1 MKRIAIVTSNRAEY
15 GILSPLI
22 RKVEAD
28 SEFLLELIVTGA
40 HLSEK
45 YGNTIE
51 QIRSDG
57 FPIKA
62 TIPILENGNSVID
75 ISVTLANA
83 IKEFSIYFN
92 DNKPDILVL
101 LGDRT
106 ELLGVAIAAMNC
118 NIPIAHLHGGEVT
131 KGAVDDCVRHAITKL
146 SYIHFAGTEIYKNRI
161 IQMGEDPSRV
171 FNVGT
176 LSAENILKTTLMKEN
191 ELREDIGIPQG
202 MKYAVVTLHPETV
215 DALPPRRIANVL
227 CKCMQNEKDT
237 FFVITA
243 SNSDVGGDVIN
254 DTLIAYADN
263 NSNAVFRHSLGM
275 RRYLSAV
282 KYSLYVLGNSSS
294 GIVEAPI
301 LGVPTINV
309 GNRQSGRIMVDTIL
323 NVPFEK
329 YEIEKAIDKASI
341 MEHIPSKIYGDGC
354 TSEKMVSI
362 LKQVLSKGIELK
374 KGFYDI
380 GYLDRNGDV
389 QV

>member
-1 MKRIAIVTSNRAEY
+1 MKKIAIVTSNRAEY

-215 DALPPRRIANVL
+215 DALSPRRIANIL
-227 CKCMQNEKDT
+227 CECMQNEKDT

-301 LGVPTINV
+301 LGVPTVNV

-323 NVPFEK
+323 NVSFEK
-329 YEIEKAIDKASI
+329 DEIEKAIDKASI

-380 GYLDRNGDV
+380 AFLDRNGDV